1 MRPSEGA
8 MQLADRMNNAYIR
21 SIFNDTYIVSGQ
33 QFMPFKPKVRG
44 EAEKIINCLGDI
56 AYPVLVSL
64 SLPVFLYQIVL
75 EKE

>member
-1 MRPSEGA
+1 
-8 MQLADRMNNAYIR
+8 
-21 SIFNDTYIVSGQ
+21 
-33 QFMPFKPKVRG
+33 MPFKPKVRG

-75 EKE
+75 AKE